1 VSAVDRIRTFL
12 ESRPTDRFGLYALAL
27 ELRKAGRDDEALDVF
42 DRLLEHH
49 PGSGAGHYQRG
60 LLLLDRGE
68 VEEARRAWQEGLAAL
83 AGNDD
88 PEARRSSSE
97 IQGALRDLDP

>member
-1 VSAVDRIRTFL
+1 VTAVDRIRGFL
-12 ESRPTDRFGLYALAL
+12 ETRPTDRFALYALAL
-27 ELRKAGRDDEALDVF
+27 ELRKEGRDDEALGVF
-42 DRLLEHH
+42 DLLLTHH

-68 VEEARRAWQEGLAAL
+68 ADAARRAWREAL
-83 AGNDD
+83 EQLTGVDD
-88 PEARRSSSE
+88 PEARRSAVE